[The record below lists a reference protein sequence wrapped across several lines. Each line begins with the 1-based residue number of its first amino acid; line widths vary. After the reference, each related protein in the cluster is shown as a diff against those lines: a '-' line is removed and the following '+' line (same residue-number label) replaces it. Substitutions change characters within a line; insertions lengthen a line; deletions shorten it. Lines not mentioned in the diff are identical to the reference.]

1 MIKSHVSTTHFINKI
16 LQYLGSQDIEDYR
29 NKRETSAIM
38 ADLKRRSSKAPKP
51 KALISLFAKELIVMD
66 EKSKVQFVNY
76 WLEVGRIY
84 TCTCTNWCMYVWG
97 STSGY
102 IGNFCASSPHSHCVI
117 WPGVVQWSTHFSMRC
132 MYMYMYM
139 YTCMHMVCGYT
150 ASKSC
155 YWQVVP
161 WKQTSWL
168 HLIDSLSYILRTH
181 VHVCIRPHP
190 PTRVAWE

>member
-1 MIKSHVSTTHFINKI
+1 MIKFHISLTDHVVNKI
-16 LQYLGSQDIEDYR
+16 LLQYLGSQDIEDYR

-51 KALISLFAKELIVMD
+51 KALISLFAKELIIKE

-84 TCTCTNWCMYVWG
+84 TCTCTNWYVRG
-97 STSGY
+97 INLR

-132 MYMYMYM
+132 MYMYMY
-139 YTCMHMVCGYT
+139 TCMHMVCGYT

-155 YWQVVP
+155 YWQVMP
-161 WKQTSWL
+161 WKRTSWL
-168 HLIDSLSYILRTH
+168 HLIDSLSYILRTYT
-181 VHVCIRPHP
+181 CMY
-190 PTRVAWE
+190 TCM